1 MATMESMP
9 AEAGPPK
16 RIHVLLGRRD
26 EPTDGV
32 TDYCQFLAEA
42 LARRN
47 TRLEITRVPWF
58 EHGWPHALAEL
69 QRESKDWQGEWA
81 LLQYT
86 ALAWS
91 RRGLPLH
98 VMRVARV
105 LEGNGARLGVVFHD
119 ATSMYSPRLLD
130 RARYRIQEMIMR
142 HLYDRAAKSIVTVP
156 PETIAWLPSKPTR
169 AAYIPIGAN
178 IPESLE
184 PRAYDPQSTPHT
196 IGIFSV
202 TGGAA
207 ADAEVRDISV
217 AAKTVKEALG
227 AVRLELFGRGAEN
240 AQKRLEYALE
250 GSGVALR
257 VRGILP
263 AAEIT
268 RTLASCDAL
277 LCVRGYSTSRRGT
290 AIAGV
295 ACGLPLIGYGEPG
308 SDPAIDAAGVA
319 LSPWRDAAALA
330 ESLVRILSDRNL
342 WQELHQ
348 RSVKAQRDFFS
359 WTAVAN
365 RYVDALGLEGA
376 TS

>member
-1 MATMESMP
+1 MP
-9 AEAGPPK
+9 AKASAPT

-32 TDYCQFLAEA
+32 ADYCRFLGEA
-42 LARRN
+42 LAQRN
-47 TRLEITRVPWF
+47 THLEITRVSWL
-58 EHGWPHALAEL
+58 EHGWPQALAML
-69 QRESKDWQGEWA
+69 RHESKNWRGEWA

-86 ALAWS
+86 ALSWS
-91 RRGLPLH
+91 RHGLPLH
-98 VMRVARV
+98 ALRVARV
-105 LEGNGARLGVVFHD
+105 LQHNGARLGIVFHD
-119 ATSMYSPRLLD
+119 ATSMYSPRPLD
-130 RARYRIQEMIMR
+130 RVRYRIQEMIMR
-142 HLYDRAAKSIVTVP
+142 HLYDRAAKSILTVP
-156 PETIAWLPSKPTR
+156 PETIAWLPSNPSR

-184 PRAYDPQSTPHT
+184 LRAYNPQNTPRT

-202 TGGAA
+202 TGGAD

-217 AAKTVKEALG
+217 AAKKVKESLG
-227 AVRLELFGRGAEN
+227 PVRLELFGRGAES
-240 AQKRLEYALE
+240 AQQRLENALE

-268 RTLASCDAL
+268 RTLAACDAL

-295 ACGLPLIGYGEPG
+295 ACGLPVIGYGEPG
-308 SDPAIDAAGVA
+308 SDPAIDAAGVQ
-319 LSPWRDAAALA
+319 LSPWRNAEALGD
-330 ESLVRILSDRNL
+330 SLVRVLSDGKL

-348 RSVKAQRDFFS
+348 RSVKAQTEFFS
-359 WTAVAN
+359 WKAVAD
-365 RYVDALGLEGA
+365 RYVQALGLEGA
-376 TS
+376 TR

>member
-1 MATMESMP
+1 MESMP
-9 AEAGPPK
+9 ADAGQPR
-16 RIHVLLGRRD
+16 RIHALLGRRD

-32 TDYCQFLAEA
+32 ADYCQFLGEA

-47 TRLEITRVPWF
+47 AHMEVTRVSWS
-58 EHGWPHALAEL
+58 EQGWPQALAL
-69 QRESKDWQGEWA
+69 LRRESKNWRGEWV

-98 VMRVARV
+98 ALRVARV
-105 LEGNGARLGVVFHD
+105 LQRNGARLGIVFHD
-119 ATSMYSPRLLD
+119 ATGMYSPRLLD
-130 RARYRIQEMIMR
+130 IARYRFQAIVMR
-142 HLYDRAAKSIVTVP
+142 HLYDRAARSILTVP
-156 PETIAWLPSKPTR
+156 PETIPWLPSSPLR

-184 PRAYDPQSTPHT
+184 RRAYDPKHTPHT
-196 IGIFSV
+196 IGIFGV
-202 TGGAA
+202 TGGNEGAS
-207 ADAEVRDISV
+207 EVRDISV
-217 AAKTVKEALG
+217 AAKKVKESLG

-240 AQKRLEYALE
+240 AQQRLEYALE

-263 AAEIT
+263 AGEIT

-295 ACGLPLIGYGEPG
+295 ACGLPVIGYGEPG
-308 SDPAIDAAGVA
+308 SDPAIDAAGVR
-319 LSPWRDAAALA
+319 LSPWRNAEALTD
-330 ESLVRILSDRNL
+330 SLVQVLSDGKL

-348 RSVKAQRDFFS
+348 RSVTAQKTFFS
-359 WTAVAN
+359 WKAIAD
-365 RYVDALGLEGA
+365 RYMEAFGLKGA
-376 TS
+376 PR

>member
-1 MATMESMP
+1 MESMP
-9 AEAGPPK
+9 ANASAPT

-32 TDYCQFLAEA
+32 ADYCQFLGEA
-42 LARRN
+42 LAQRN
-47 TRLEITRVPWF
+47 TRLEITRVCWL
-58 EHGWPHALAEL
+58 EHGWPQALAML
-69 QRESKDWQGEWA
+69 RHESKNWRGEWA

-86 ALAWS
+86 ALSWS
-91 RRGLPLH
+91 RHGLPLH
-98 VMRVARV
+98 ALRVARV
-105 LEGNGARLGVVFHD
+105 LQRNGARLGIVFHD

-130 RARYRIQEMIMR
+130 RVRYRIQTITMR
-142 HLYDRAAKSIVTVP
+142 HLYDRAAKCVLTVP
-156 PETIAWLPSKPTR
+156 PETISWLPSSPAR

-184 PRAYDPQSTPHT
+184 QRDYNPKRTPYT

-202 TGGAA
+202 TGG
-207 ADAEVRDISV
+207 DEGTAEVRDIAV
-217 AAKTVKEALG
+217 AAKKVKESLG

-240 AQKRLEYALE
+240 AQQRLENALE

-295 ACGLPLIGYGEPG
+295 ACGLPVIGYGDLG
-308 SDPAIDAAGVA
+308 SDPAIDAAGVQ
-319 LSPWRDAAALA
+319 LSPWRNAEALGD
-330 ESLVRILSDRNL
+330 SLVRVLSDGKL
-342 WQELHQ
+342 WQQLHQ
-348 RSVKAQRDFFS
+348 RSVKAQTEFFS
-359 WTAVAN
+359 WKAVAD
-365 RYVDALGLEGA
+365 RYMAALDLEGA
-376 TS
+376 TR

>member
-1 MATMESMP
+1 MAADAYS
-9 AEAGPPK
+9 PK
-16 RIHVLLGRRD
+16 RIHMLLGRRD

-32 TDYCQFLAEA
+32 TDYCQFLGEA
-42 LARRN
+42 LGLRN
-47 TRLEITRVPWF
+47 VRTELTRVSWF
-58 EHGWPHALAEL
+58 EHGWPQALADL
-69 QRESKDWQGEWA
+69 RRETKDWRGEWA

-98 VMRVARV
+98 VLRVARM
-105 LEGNGARLGVVFHD
+105 LERNGARLGVVFHD
-119 ATSMYSPRLLD
+119 ATTMYSPRLLD
-130 RARYRIQEMIMR
+130 RARYRIQTIIMR
-142 HLYDRAAKSIVTVP
+142 HLYDRAAKSILTVP
-156 PETIAWLPSKPTR
+156 PETIGWLPKNPSR
-169 AAYIPIGAN
+169 AVYIPIGAN
-178 IPESLE
+178 IPELLE
-184 PRAYDPQSTPHT
+184 PRAYDPQYSPHT

-202 TGGAA
+202 TGGSAC
-207 ADAEVRDISV
+207 DAEVRDISV
-217 AAKTVKEALG
+217 AARRVKESLG

-268 RTLASCDAL
+268 RTLACCDAL
-277 LCVRGYSTSRRGT
+277 LCVRGHSTSRRGT

-295 ACGLPLIGYGEPG
+295 ACGLPVIGYGDPG

-319 LSPWRDAAALA
+319 LSPWRDAEALANSLLRVLSDAAL
-330 ESLVRILSDRNL
+330 
-342 WQELHQ
+342 WQQLHQ

-365 RYVDALGLEGA
+365 RYVEGLGLAGA
-376 TS
+376 AS

>member
-9 AEAGPPK
+9 ADASPPK

-32 TDYCQFLAEA
+32 TDYCQFLGEA

-47 TRLEITRVPWF
+47 ARLELTRVSWF
-58 EHGWPHALAEL
+58 EQGWPQALAVL
-69 QRESKDWQGEWA
+69 QSESKDWRGEWA

-98 VMRVARV
+98 VLRVARI
-105 LEGNGARLGVVFHD
+105 LQRNGARIGVVFHD

-130 RARYRIQEMIMR
+130 RARYRIQAMIMR
-142 HLYDRAAKSIVTVP
+142 HLYDRAAKSILTVP
-156 PETIAWLPSKPTR
+156 PETIAWLPQNPSR

-184 PRAYDPQSTPHT
+184 PRVYDPQHMTHT

-202 TGGAA
+202 TGGTEG
-207 ADAEVRDISV
+207 DAELRDISV
-217 AAKTVKEALG
+217 AAKKVKESLG

-263 AAEIT
+263 AEEIR

-295 ACGLPLIGYGEPG
+295 ACGLPVIGYGEPG
-308 SDPAIDAAGVA
+308 SDPAIDAAGVQ
-319 LSPWRDAAALA
+319 LSPWRNAEALA
-330 ESLVRILSDRNL
+330 DSLVRVLSDAKL

-365 RYVDALGLEGA
+365 RYVDALELDGA
-376 TS
+376 TP

>member
-1 MATMESMP
+1 MP
-9 AEAGPPK
+9 ADAVPSN
-16 RIHVLLGRRD
+16 RIHLLLGRRD

-32 TDYCQFLAEA
+32 ADYCQFLGEA

-47 TRLEITRVPWF
+47 VHAEATRVSWP
-58 EHGWPHALAEL
+58 EHGWPQALAL
-69 QRESKDWQGEWA
+69 LRRESKSWRGEWA

-98 VMRVARV
+98 AMRVARV
-105 LEGNGARLGVVFHD
+105 LQRNGARLGVVFHD
-119 ATSMYSPRLLD
+119 ATSMYSPRLID
-130 RARYRIQEMIMR
+130 RARYRIQTMTMR
-142 HLYDRAAKSIVTVP
+142 HLYDRAAKSILTVP
-156 PETIAWLPSKPTR
+156 PETISWLPSSPVR

-184 PRAYDPQSTPHT
+184 QRAYDPKSTPHT

-202 TGGAA
+202 TGGN
-207 ADAEVRDISV
+207 DCSAEVRDISV
-217 AAKTVKEALG
+217 AAKKVKESLG

-240 AQKRLEYALE
+240 AQQRLENALE

-277 LCVRGYSTSRRGT
+277 LCVRGHSTSRRGT

-295 ACGLPLIGYGEPG
+295 ACGLPVIGYGEPG
-308 SDPAIDAAGVA
+308 SDPAIDAAGVQ
-319 LSPWRDAAALA
+319 LSPWRNAEALGD
-330 ESLVRILSDRNL
+330 SLVRVLSDGKL
-342 WQELHQ
+342 WDELHQ
-348 RSVKAQRDFFS
+348 RSVKAQTEFFS
-359 WTAVAN
+359 WKAVAT

-376 TS
+376 RP

>member
-1 MATMESMP
+1 MP
-9 AEAGPPK
+9 AKASAPTK
-16 RIHVLLGRRD
+16 IHVLLGRRD

-32 TDYCQFLAEA
+32 TDYCQFLGEA
-42 LARRN
+42 LAERN
-47 TRLEITRVPWF
+47 AHLEITRVSWL
-58 EHGWPHALAEL
+58 EQGWPQALAML
-69 QRESKDWQGEWA
+69 RHESKNWHGEWA

-98 VMRVARV
+98 ALRVARV
-105 LEGNGARLGVVFHD
+105 LERNGARLGIVFHD

-130 RARYRIQEMIMR
+130 RMRYRIQEMIMR
-142 HLYDRAAKSIVTVP
+142 HLYDHAAKSILTVP
-156 PETIAWLPSKPTR
+156 PETISWLPSNPSR

-184 PRAYDPQSTPHT
+184 PRAYDPQNMPHT

-202 TGGAA
+202 TGG
-207 ADAEVRDISV
+207 DDTGAEVRDISV
-217 AAKTVKEALG
+217 AAKKVKETLG
-227 AVRLELFGRGAEN
+227 SVRLELFGRGAEN
-240 AQKRLEYALE
+240 AQQRLENALE

-277 LCVRGYSTSRRGT
+277 LCVRGHSTSRRGT

-295 ACGLPLIGYGEPG
+295 ACGLPVIGYGEPG

-319 LSPWRDAAALA
+319 LSPWRNADALGD
-330 ESLVRILSDRNL
+330 SLVRVLSDGKL
-342 WQELHQ
+342 WQQLHQ